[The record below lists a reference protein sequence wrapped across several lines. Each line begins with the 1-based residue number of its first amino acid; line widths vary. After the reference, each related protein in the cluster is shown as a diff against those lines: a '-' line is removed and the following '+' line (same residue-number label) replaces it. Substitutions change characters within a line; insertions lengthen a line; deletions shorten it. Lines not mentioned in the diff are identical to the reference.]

1 MKSPRDQDIVSLW
14 GWGQGH
20 LFHHETTR
28 LSRGGGGAWK
38 ISLILKLFHLET
50 RKLSRGGG
58 GGKVIFFTTRPRD
71 YLVVGVGRVR

>member
-38 ISLILKLFHLET
+38 ISLILKLWVGEKSFVFSLQIICFH
-50 RKLSRGGG
+50 R
-58 GGKVIFFTTRPRD
+58 FFSLKD
-71 YLVVGVGRVR
+71 CLN